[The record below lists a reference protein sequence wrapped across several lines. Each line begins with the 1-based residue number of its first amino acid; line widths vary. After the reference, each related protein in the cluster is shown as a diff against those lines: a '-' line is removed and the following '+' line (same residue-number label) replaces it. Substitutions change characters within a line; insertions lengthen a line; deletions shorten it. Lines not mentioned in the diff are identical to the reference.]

1 MNDRSG
7 RVAGVVLA
15 AGRSTR
21 MGQNKLL
28 LEIDGEPLLARA
40 VRCASD
46 AGLDPVVVVVG
57 HEADRVTQS
66 LASRSCTVVL
76 NPAYEAGPYTSL
88 AAGFRA
94 VGDDVDAAVVVLPD
108 MPLVTAGM
116 IVALRERY
124 RASGAGIVVSDYDGV
139 EAPPTLYDRA
149 LFEELR
155 AAERGCGRRIV
166 ARHREQVVSVAWPA
180 DALTDLDRPE
190 DIDRV
195 RALGGS
201 RIEGITRAS

>member
-1 MNDRSG
+1 MNDRGG

-15 AGRSTR
+15 AGLSTR

-40 VRCASD
+40 VRCARD

-57 HEADRVTQS
+57 HEADRVTPV
-66 LASRSCTVVL
+66 LADRSCTVVF
-76 NPAYEAGPYTSL
+76 NPSYEGGQYTSL

-94 VGDDVDAAVVVLPD
+94 VGEHVDAAVVVLPD
-108 MPLVTAGM
+108 MPLVTPGM
-116 IVALRERY
+116 IATLVERH
-124 RASGAGIVVSDYDGV
+124 RDSGAGIVVSDYGGV

-166 ARHREQVVSVAWPA
+166 ARHRDQVVSVAWPP

-190 DIDRV
+190 DVDRV
-195 RALGGS
+195 RALSGA
-201 RIEGITRAS
+201 RVEGATRAS